1 MDVNA
6 MVGCFSSVRTWP
18 KKHTERFCRI
28 LWHFVVLTARP
39 CACTVPGRDLKV
51 LVQTR
56 TMKPGEQEE
65 LNRLCIAVIHEPDP
79 QKLSELVAK
88 LNEFL
93 EGRERKKNFELSQP
107 TEAKKPTDKVDE
119 IESILKKSA

>member
-1 MDVNA
+1 
-6 MVGCFSSVRTWP
+6 
-18 KKHTERFCRI
+18 
-28 LWHFVVLTARP
+28 
-39 CACTVPGRDLKV
+39 
-51 LVQTR
+51 
-56 TMKPGEQEE
+56 MKPGEQEE

-79 QKLSELVAK
+79 QKLSELVAT

-107 TEAKKPTDKVDE
+107 TEAKKPTDKVNE